1 MKPAA
6 PSLLARARAPS
17 KSSGPDTRARERVMP
32 SSRPAPSSSRH
43 VSGGG
48 LGREATTANR
58 VAEGRTSRSSSTY
71 FWPSPGTKLVS
82 PVMLPPGRERL
93 ATNPCATG
101 SGTTV
106 MTIEIKA
113 VARLRGDRLA
123 RARGHDGVDL
133 RADQL
138 G

>member
-1 MKPAA
+1 
-6 PSLLARARAPS
+6 
-17 KSSGPDTRARERVMP
+17 MP

-106 MTIEIKA
+106 MTIGIKA
-113 VARLRGDRLA
+113 VARFAATVSRGPVVTMASTFA
-123 RARGHDGVDL
+123 RTSSAT
-133 RADQL
+133 RAGRRSGL
-138 G
+138 PSAKAGRMTRFRPST